1 MSSYIKNNSSNVSKS
16 SNVPEHLRQA
26 LVNVNTGDN
35 HVIPQSQSDTG
46 KKILGGKR
54 FIDVYTTNLSK
65 IRKAWHEAVFS
76 YILNT
81 PKLKL
86 EADSKYSKRVGW
98 YPSDDEEGFIKN
110 TQDETSKK
118 LMYKLGWTDAQGKTK
133 DLWYNL
139 NEFGFRCVNFST
151 ADRPGI
157 VTLGCSFT
165 FGVGI
170 SNKDTFAQK
179 VASHYG
185 LENYNLGTPGRGLDF
200 LSIYVSLFLEHE
212 LNPELIKAVVVYLPP
227 AGRETIFHY
236 NDGDLQTAEMHN
248 DVMAPTNWYQ
258 GKPLKNLVPVNSEV
272 ADRFN
277 LYDTEDKVEI
287 QQKLDDGLSK
297 YIDQYRST
305 LWEHLMMTKENHFK
319 RDMFSLNT
327 IKLFCLE
334 KNIPLVIATQSSPIA
349 TTIDFARDLMHFGP
363 KTHSNIAHD
372 IISQLNIH
380 LS

>member
-1 MSSYIKNNSSNVSKS
+1 MSSYNKNNHKP
-16 SNVPEHLRQA
+16 VPKHLQQA
-26 LVNVNTGDN
+26 LEHINAGDN
-35 HVIPQSQSDTG
+35 HVIPQGNPDS
-46 KKILGGKR
+46 KILGGGR
-54 FIDVYTTNLSK
+54 DINNTYTTNLSK
-65 IRKAWHEAVFS
+65 IRRAWHYTVMSHIKPSEL
-76 YILNT
+76 IQ
-81 PKLKL
+81 L
-86 EADSKYSKRVGW
+86 EPDSKYSKRVGW
-98 YPSDDEEGFIKN
+98 YPSDSKDCFKNN
-110 TQDETSKK
+110 TQDKIGTN
-118 LMYKLGWTDAQGKTK
+118 LMYKLGWTKEDGQPK
-133 DLWYNL
+133 DLWYDI
-139 NEFGFRCVNFST
+139 NEYGFRCVNFST
-151 ADRPGI
+151 ADQPGI
-157 VTLGCSFT
+157 VTLGCSFA
-165 FGVGI
+165 FGVGLH
-170 SNKDTFAQK
+170 NKDTFTQK

-272 ADRFN
+272 AGRFN

-305 LWEHLMMTKENHFK
+305 LWEHLMITKENHFK

-349 TTIDFARDLMHFGP
+349 TTVDFARDLMHFGP
-363 KTHSNIAHD
+363 LTHSNIAHD

>member
-1 MSSYIKNNSSNVSKS
+1 M
-16 SNVPEHLRQA
+16 
-26 LVNVNTGDN
+26 
-35 HVIPQSQSDTG
+35 
-46 KKILGGKR
+46 
-54 FIDVYTTNLSK
+54 
-65 IRKAWHEAVFS
+65 
-76 YILNT
+76 
-81 PKLKL
+81 
-86 EADSKYSKRVGW
+86 
-98 YPSDDEEGFIKN
+98 
-110 TQDETSKK
+110 
-118 LMYKLGWTDAQGKTK
+118 
-133 DLWYNL
+133 
-139 NEFGFRCVNFST
+139 
-151 ADRPGI
+151 
-157 VTLGCSFT
+157 
-165 FGVGI
+165 
-170 SNKDTFAQK
+170 
-179 VASHYG
+179 
-185 LENYNLGTPGRGLDF
+185 
-200 LSIYVSLFLEHE
+200 
-212 LNPELIKAVVVYLPP
+212 YLPP

-272 ADRFN
+272 AGRFN